1 MCFFISI
8 WWGFISKNVVQNCRI
23 YVKHENSCNLICIC
37 KEKSVSEVD
46 ELFSIHSKHHKALNS
61 QCIYSQLTN
70 INYLRS
76 SIILFPF
83 ITFSFFLRTFFLQCG
98 YVCVCVCVYVRYVSM
113 QHLIYYHNID
123 SNKWFYLKNWGYLYE
138 THLFYM
144 KKRIFMQIHTHTRM
158 HTHTQSWSD
167 KKVSNACKKKKQTKY
182 VIKTQ
187 VRSVLSYE
195 NNL

>member
-1 MCFFISI
+1 MFTCLIENTPEVHFFTQLYINWILFINNTNDCVFLYQFDEVSSVKMLFKTVESTLNMKTYVI
-8 WWGFISKNVVQNCRI
+8 WFIFVRKKVCQKLMNFSRFTRNI
-23 YVKHENSCNLICIC
+23 IKHLIP
-37 KEKSVSEVD
+37 S
-46 ELFSIHSKHHKALNS
+46 
-61 QCIYSQLTN
+61 IYSQLTN

-138 THLFYM
+138 IHLLCM
-144 KKRIFMQIHTHTRM
+144 KKRIFMQIHECTHT
-158 HTHTQSWSD
+158 
-167 KKVSNACKKKKQTKY
+167 
-182 VIKTQ
+182 
-187 VRSVLSYE
+187 
-195 NNL
+195 